1 MDSFTYEVIRSSRK
15 DLRLQITD
23 SGLRVLAP
31 SLATKADIEKFLHR
45 HRRWIYNRLA
55 ARGKARPQI
64 EQEPPMSSSKGLPG
78 LETTSKVEVPEY
90 RVVRSKRKSLCLK
103 FQGENLI
110 VRAPIGISTE
120 VIEEEPTY
128 ESQVLNDPIYALRMD
143 DKIVLKNLAPW
154 PVGFRK
160 MESVGEVNINA
171 GGTVR
176 VSRGEVVAQAEN
188 GNRLIAGIDGA
199 GSHATVLINDKVTR
213 DYLGWK
219 DQLIVSA
226 KLVKEIFN
234 ESDDNDFKARM
245 MELVTT
251 RCEKQFVKD
260 IIVKEGLENT
270 IPYGRVKFALD
281 LCKTRF

>member
-15 DLRLQITD
+15 DLRLQISD

-120 VIEEEPTY
+120 VIE
-128 ESQVLNDPIYALRMD
+128 RF
-143 DKIVLKNLAPW
+143 VLKNKRWIENQRL
-154 PVGFRK
+154 K
-160 MESVGEVNINA
+160 MEIRRKAEADTPKLKPKDIRILS
-171 GGTVR
+171 
-176 VSRGEVVAQAEN
+176 AQALKLITERVEYYAPIIGVTYGKITIRSQSTRWGSCSSK
-188 GNRLIAGIDGA
+188 GNLNFNCLLMLTPPEVINSVVVHELCHRKEMNHSEKFY
-199 GSHATVLINDKVTR
+199 SHVLR
-213 DYLGWK
+213 AFPDYWK
-219 DQLIVSA
+219 WRRW
-226 KLVKEIFN
+226 LVKNGGAII
-234 ESDDNDFKARM
+234 RR
-245 MELVTT
+245 L
-251 RCEKQFVKD
+251 EK
-260 IIVKEGLENT
+260 
-270 IPYGRVKFALD
+270 
-281 LCKTRF
+281 

>member
-1 MDSFTYEVIRSSRK
+1 MANTRTKKTEVK
-15 DLRLQITD
+15 
-23 SGLRVLAP
+23 
-31 SLATKADIEKFLHR
+31 
-45 HRRWIYNRLA
+45 
-55 ARGKARPQI
+55 
-64 EQEPPMSSSKGLPG
+64 EP
-78 LETTSKVEVPEY
+78 EVVEV
-90 RVVRSKRKSLCLK
+90 
-103 FQGENLI
+103 
-110 VRAPIGISTE
+110 STE